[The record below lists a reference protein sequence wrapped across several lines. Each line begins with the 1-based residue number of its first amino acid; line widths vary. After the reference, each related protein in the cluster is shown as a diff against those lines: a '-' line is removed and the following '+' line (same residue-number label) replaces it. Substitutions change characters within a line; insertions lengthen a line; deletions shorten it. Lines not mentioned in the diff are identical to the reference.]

1 VGSIPG
7 SRRAL
12 TNMETL
18 INWFNNLSKNVKIA
32 IIVAVA
38 IFTPVLGI
46 VFGVVFGVLSVI
58 FNVLGFVLGFVNWG
72 IAFLL
77 LMAFAGYKGY
87 TFLKSNEEE
96 EVVEEDSSWDPFR

>member
-1 VGSIPG
+1 
-7 SRRAL
+7 
-12 TNMETL
+12 METL

-38 IFTPVLGI
+38 IFTPVIGI
-46 VFGVVFGVLSVI
+46 VFGVVFGVLAIV

-87 TFLKSNEEE
+87 TFLKSNDEEE
-96 EVVEEDSSWDPFR
+96 AEEDSSWDPFR